1 MKAITV
7 KFPDETLE
15 RLRKEAR
22 ATGRSVS
29 AMIRDC
35 VENERDGKGSSVYDL
50 AADLIG
56 SVAGSRRPA
65 TNDRPKFRR
74 R

>member
-7 KFPDETLE
+7 KLPDETLE

-35 VENERDGKGSSVYDL
+35 VENEREGKGSSVYDL
-50 AADLIG
+50 SADL
-56 SVAGSRRPA
+56 AGSLSGPRQPA
-65 TNDRPKFRR
+65 TNARRKFRR
-74 R
+74 S

>member
-1 MKAITV
+1 MRGITV
-7 KFPDETLE
+7 KLSDHTLE

-35 VENERDGKGSSVYDL
+35 VENQGGSAGSVYDL
-50 AADLIG
+50 TADLAG
-56 SVAGSRRPA
+56 SVRGRRQPA
-65 TNDRPKFRR
+65 TNSRRKFRR
-74 R
+74 S

>member
-1 MKAITV
+1 MKAVTV
-7 KFPDETLE
+7 WLSDHTIE

-22 ATGRSVS
+22 VTGRSMS

-35 VENERDGKGSSVYDL
+35 VENERDGKGRSVYDL
-50 AADLIG
+50 SADLVG
-56 SVAGSRRPA
+56 SLRGSRRPA

-74 R
+74 